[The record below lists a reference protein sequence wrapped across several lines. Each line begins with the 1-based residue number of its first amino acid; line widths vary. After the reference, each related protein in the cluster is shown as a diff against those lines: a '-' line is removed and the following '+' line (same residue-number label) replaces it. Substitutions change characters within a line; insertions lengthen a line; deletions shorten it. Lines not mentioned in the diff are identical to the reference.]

1 MGSTQD
7 AASLAEQSSESGS
20 SNANSENEDLNGY
33 QICLDTLSIIKSKDN
48 QLQDN
53 YAMSQFGRKS
63 MK

>member
-53 YAMSQFGRKS
+53 YAMSQFGKKS